1 MALTLLFGFVVL
13 LVLGVPLAFVMGG
26 AGLLALLVEGELSLL
41 IAPQRFFHGINS
53 FSLMAIPFF
62 ILAADLMSASAITSA
77 ILRFASGLIGHI
89 RGGLG
94 HVNVL
99 TNMIFAGIS
108 GSALADAAGPGAIMM
123 RMMQKAGYDK
133 HYSAALSGAGATIGP
148 IIPPSIIMVI
158 YAITHSQ
165 VTVGGLFM
173 AGIVPGILLGIA
185 LAITNH
191 LLARRHGYGEVRAP
205 HSWAE
210 RGRRFWQALPALLMP
225 VIVIG
230 GITSGLFTATEA
242 SAVAVIYALLVGTL
256 VTRQLTPALIAKVLV
271 QSALVTSGA
280 LLIVGMASL
289 LAWILT
295 VLQLPQEIAAAIAGI
310 TTDPIMVMLIV
321 GLFVFICGFFID
333 TLPAIIILVPVLAPL
348 AAKFGIDPLHFA
360 MAIVLNLT
368 IGLITPPVGG
378 VLFVISSVSRLRIEA
393 IAKAMVPFIMA
404 EGIVLVMVMLIPEVS
419 LFLPHLLGF
428 KR

>member
-1 MALTLLFGFVVL
+1 MGIALLLGFVSL
-13 LVLGVPLAFVMGG
+13 LALGVPLAFVMGG
-26 AGLLALLVEGELSLL
+26 AGLLAILVDGEISLLLV
-41 IAPQRFFHGINS
+41 PQRFFHGINS

-77 ILRFASGLIGHI
+77 ILRFASSLIGHI

-133 HYSAALSGAGATIGP
+133 HYAAALSGAGATIGP

-158 YAITHSQ
+158 YAITDNQ
-165 VTVGGLFM
+165 VTVAGLFM
-173 AGIVPGILLGIA
+173 AGVVPGILLGVS
-185 LAITNH
+185 LAIANH
-191 LLARRHGYGEVRAP
+191 LIARRNNYGEIRPAS
-205 HSWAE
+205 SWPE
-210 RGRRFWQALPALLMP
+210 RGRRFRAALPALLMP

-230 GITSGLFTATEA
+230 GIVSGLFTSTEA

-256 VTRQLTPALIAKVLV
+256 VTRKLTPALIGKVLV
-271 QSALVTSGA
+271 QSAMVTSGA
-280 LLIVGMASL
+280 LLIVAMASL
-289 LAWILT
+289 FAWILT
-295 VLQLPQEIAAAIAGI
+295 VLQLPQDVANAIGSV
-310 TTDPIMVMLIV
+310 TDNPLLVMLIV
-321 GLFVFICGFFID
+321 GVFVFICGFFID

-348 AAKFGIDPLHFA
+348 AAKFGIDPLQFA

-378 VLFVISSVSRLRIEA
+378 VLFVISSVSRLRFEA
-393 IAKAMVPFIMA
+393 IARAMVPFIIA
-404 EGIVLVMVMLIPEVS
+404 ELVVLLMVMFIPQVS
-419 LFLPHLLGF
+419 LALPHLFGF
-428 KR
+428 TR

>member
-158 YAITHSQ
+158 YAITDSQ

-191 LLARRHGYGEVRAP
+191 LLARRHGYGEVREP

-256 VTRQLTPALIAKVLV
+256 VTRKLTPALIAKVLV

-280 LLIVGMASL
+280 LLIVAMASL
-289 LAWILT
+289 FAWILT

-348 AAKFGIDPLHFA
+348 AAKFAIDPLHFA

-393 IAKAMVPFIMA
+393 IAKAMVPFIIA
-404 EGIVLVMVMLIPEVS
+404 DSIVLLMVMLIPEVS

>member
-1 MALTLLFGFVVL
+1 MGLTLLLGFVVL

-26 AGLLALLVEGELSLL
+26 AALLALLVDGGMSLL
-41 IAPQRFFHGINS
+41 VLPQRFFNGINA

-77 ILRFASGLIGHI
+77 ILRFTSGLIGHI

-94 HVNVL
+94 HVNVM

-108 GSALADAAGPGAIMM
+108 GSALADAAGPGSIMM

-133 HYSAALSGAGATIGP
+133 HYAAALSGAGATIGP

-158 YAITHSQ
+158 YAITDNQ
-165 VTVGGLFM
+165 VTVAGLFM
-173 AGIVPGILLGIA
+173 AGVVPGILLGLS

-191 LLARRHGYGEVRAP
+191 LICKRHGYGDARPAIPWRERA
-205 HSWAE
+205 ARLRE
-210 RGRRFWQALPALLMP
+210 ALPALLMP

-230 GITSGLFTATEA
+230 GITSGMFTSTEA
-242 SAVAVIYALLVGTL
+242 SAVAVVYALLVGTL
-256 VTRQLTPALIAKVLV
+256 VTRKLTPALIAKVLV

-280 LLIVGMASL
+280 LLIVAMASL
-289 LAWILT
+289 FAWILT
-295 VLQLPQEIAAAIAGI
+295 ILQLPQEVANAIGSL
-310 TTDPIMVMLIV
+310 TTDPLLVILIV
-321 GLFVFICGFFID
+321 GAFVFICGFFID

-378 VLFVISSVSRLRIEA
+378 VLFVMSSVSRLRFEA
-393 IAKAMVPFIMA
+393 IARAMLPFLMA
-404 EGIVLVMVMLIPEVS
+404 EMVVLLLVMFIPEVS
-419 LFLPHLLGF
+419 LTLPHLFGF
-428 KR
+428 RR